1 MIDKTI
7 NIALNGVCPYF
18 TMFPLEFP
26 FSILSRGA
34 RKGDWI
40 LDPFCGRGTTN
51 FASRLLG
58 LPSLGID
65 SSPVAVASSQ
75 AKLANASPETIVETA
90 KLILSEVGSAYDVP
104 VGEFWEWAFD
114 QEVLHLICRLREGL
128 IGSCDTDSRMALRA
142 ILMGALHGPRGRQR
156 QSYFSNQC
164 QRTYAPKPRYAVKF
178 WRDRELQPPK
188 VDVLEIIENRA
199 HRYYDQVTGP
209 AGGRIVQGDSRLAST
224 YSQLP
229 DHAKVTWVV
238 TSPPY
243 YGMRTYLPDQWL
255 RLWFV
260 GGSPGVDYSTTGQVE
275 HSSPDTFSNQL
286 KQVWNN
292 IGAIS
297 KFGARLVIR
306 FGGIND
312 RKASPLPILKQ
323 SLKDTGWKIQTL
335 KSAGTASEGRR
346 QAIHFSNTSRKA
358 LEEYDMW
365 ARWEG

>member
-1 MIDKTI
+1 MINKTI
-7 NIALNGVCPYF
+7 NTALNGVCPYF

-26 FSILSRGA
+26 YSILSRHA
-34 RKGDWI
+34 TKGDWI
-40 LDPFCGRGTTN
+40 IDPFCGRGTTN
-51 FASRLLG
+51 YASRLLG
-58 LPSLGID
+58 LPSVGID

-75 AKLANASPETIVETA
+75 AKLASASPTSIVETA
-90 KLILSEVGSAYDVP
+90 KRILSEVESAQDVP

-114 QEVLHLICRLREGL
+114 QDVLRIICRLREGL
-128 IGSCDTDSRMALRA
+128 IRCCDTDSRMALRA
-142 ILMGALHGPRGRQR
+142 ILMGALHGPRGKLR

-178 WRDRELQPPK
+178 WRSRELQPPK
-188 VDVLEIIENRA
+188 VNVLEIIENRA
-199 HRYYDQVTGP
+199 RRYYDQVTSP
-209 AGGRIVQGDSRLAST
+209 VGGGIIQGDSRLVHT

-229 DHAKVTWVV
+229 DDARVKWVV

-260 GGSPGVDYSTTGQVE
+260 GGSANVDYSTTGQIE
-275 HSSPDTFSNQL
+275 HSSPNTFSNQL
-286 KQVWNN
+286 KQVWDNV
-292 IGAIS
+292 GAIS
-297 KFGARLVIR
+297 QSGARLVIR

-312 RKASPLPILKQ
+312 RKIAPLPILQQ
-323 SLKDTGWKIQTL
+323 SLKDTGWRIQTL

-346 QAIHFSNTSRKA
+346 QAIHFSNTNKKA
-358 LEEYDMW
+358 LEEYDVW